1 MALVPLPI
9 PLTSD
14 SSRSVSVA
22 KPHFVA
28 REPLRFEFITSGVDV
43 SVSHDLGRIPA
54 GYIVVGCSAAVQVY
68 DGFAAPSESLLTL
81 RASGAAT
88 ALVLPL

>member
-14 SSRSVSVA
+14 SSRSVAVA

-28 REPLRFEFITSGVDV
+28 REPLRFEFVTAGVDV
-43 SVSHDLGRIPA
+43 SVAHDLGRIPA
-54 GYIVVGCSAAVQVY
+54 GYIAVGRSAGISVY
-68 DGFAAPSESLLTL
+68 DGSVPSSETLLVL
-81 RASGAAT
+81 RATGAGVAF
-88 ALVLPL
+88 VLPL